1 MTLEIEK
8 PIKYFEGY
16 VLSTRFDMIMVCL
29 DGKSTNIDICYRR
42 NQAKGWHLYYNK
54 RKVSEQAYKKPEDA
68 LFDLNQNY
76 HRWVR
81 DKVNMTLAE
90 KILSHIA
97 PPISEWYTI
106 NKIEIKQ

>member
-1 MTLEIEK
+1 MTLQIQK

-16 VLSTRFDMIMVCL
+16 VLSERFDMVMVFL
-29 DGKSTNIDICYRR
+29 NGKTTGIDICYNRVE
-42 NQAKGWHLYYNK
+42 AKGWHLYYKK
-54 RKVSEQAYKKPEDA
+54 RKVSDNVYKKPEDA

-76 HRWVR
+76 HIWMR
-81 DKVNMTLAE
+81 DKIEMTLTE

-106 NKIEIKQ
+106 NKMEIKR